1 MGFTAHFL
9 FPGQQLGCRV
19 RTQLNVNGKV
29 TSDLYRTVERTVG
42 GLGYRLV
49 DVERLGGGL
58 LRVSLDAENGIG
70 LEDCERVS
78 HQLSHLFAVEQ
89 VDYQRLEVSSPG
101 LDRRLKGAEDFARFV
116 GKEINV
122 QLHAPSTAAGGRK
135 RLRGRLLQV
144 VGGGGEERLQLKL
157 TTDEALASDVSQRVR
172 RSAKL
177 RTRAEA
183 PAVVVEIGLA
193 DIDKAR
199 LVPELDFRPAR
210 RGVENAG
217 AIKMG
222 NSGSLGSERT

>member
-1 MGFTAHFL
+1 MAE
-9 FPGQQLGCRV
+9 
-19 RTQLNVNGKV
+19 V

-49 DVERLGGGL
+49 DVERLSGGL

-116 GKEINV
+116 GKEVNV

-157 TTDEALASDVSQRVR
+157 TTDEVLASDVSKRVR
-172 RSAKL
+172 RSPKL
-177 RTRAEA
+177 RTHAEA
-183 PAVVVEIGLA
+183 PAVVVEIALA

>member
-1 MGFTAHFL
+1 MAE
-9 FPGQQLGCRV
+9 
-19 RTQLNVNGKV
+19 V

-116 GKEINV
+116 GKEVNV
-122 QLHAPSTAAGGRK
+122 QLYAPSTAAGGRK

-157 TTDEALASDVSQRVR
+157 TTDEALAGDVSQRVR
-172 RSAKL
+172 RSAKQ

-183 PAVVVEIGLA
+183 PAVVVEIALA

-199 LVPELDFRPAR
+199 LVPELDFRQAR

>member
-1 MGFTAHFL
+1 MAE
-9 FPGQQLGCRV
+9 
-19 RTQLNVNGKV
+19 V

-42 GLGYRLV
+42 GLGYQLV

-78 HQLSHLFAVEQ
+78 RQLSHLFAVEQ

-116 GKEINV
+116 GKEVNV
-122 QLHAPSTAAGGRK
+122 QLYSPSTAAGGRK
-135 RLRGRLLQV
+135 RFRGRLLHLI
-144 VGGGGEERLQLKL
+144 GGGGEERLQLQL
-157 TTDEALASDVSQRVR
+157 TGDEGLASDVAKRVR
-172 RSAKL
+172 RSART
-177 RTRAEA
+177 RTRADA
-183 PAVVVEIGLA
+183 PPVLVEIALA

-210 RGVENAG
+210 RSAESAG

-222 NSGSLGSERT
+222 NSGSLGSERS

>member
-1 MGFTAHFL
+1 MAE
-9 FPGQQLGCRV
+9 
-19 RTQLNVNGKV
+19 V

-101 LDRRLKGAEDFARFV
+101 LDRRLKGVEDFARFV
-116 GKEINV
+116 GKEVNV

-183 PAVVVEIGLA
+183 PAVVVEIALA

-210 RGVENAG
+210 RGVENEG

>member
-1 MGFTAHFL
+1 MAE
-9 FPGQQLGCRV
+9 
-19 RTQLNVNGKV
+19 V

-116 GKEINV
+116 GKEVNV

-183 PAVVVEIGLA
+183 PAVVVEIALA

-210 RGVENAG
+210 RGVENEG

>member
-1 MGFTAHFL
+1 
-9 FPGQQLGCRV
+9 
-19 RTQLNVNGKV
+19 
-29 TSDLYRTVERTVG
+29 
-42 GLGYRLV
+42 
-49 DVERLGGGL
+49 
-58 LRVSLDAENGIG
+58 
-70 LEDCERVS
+70 
-78 HQLSHLFAVEQ
+78 LFAVEQ

-183 PAVVVEIGLA
+183 PAVVVEIALA

-217 AIKMG
+217 AIRMG